1 MLWVVDGFQPVSENV
16 DSDSV
21 LPDRLQQMARSAV
34 KDSEF
39 DLMTLIAHQRQHV
52 AYQLFGPA
60 GAHGGYYV

>member
-1 MLWVVDGFQPVSENV
+1 M